1 MKKEI
6 WKRMLCVAT
15 ATVVCLTSIPGTV
28 FADETGCKEAKDG
41 KHVPNEDKKE
51 LVKMATCTEDGEWLI
66 YCLYCNTQYTTEI
79 IPATGHEWGDKKQ
92 IREAGCV
99 TTGEVQYTCQNC
111 NEVKTETTP
120 AKGHTIV
127 TDKGVTPTCTQSG
140 LTEGKHCSVC
150 NEVIQ
155 KQKKLAPKKHHAVTD
170 KAVEATCSKEGLTEG
185 KHCSVCNQVLVEQKK
200 VRKKRHVLQKKKGTP
215 ATCTEYGW
223 TDRIFCTVC
232 NTVTQRRVRIAPL
245 GHTIVTDP
253 AVEATCT
260 ESGLTEGKHCSVCK
274 KVITR
279 QKEIPA
285 KGHKIVTDPAVEA
298 TCTQSGLTEGK
309 HCSVCKEV
317 ITEQKVIPAKGHT
330 IVTDKAVKATCEQ
343 SGLTEG
349 THCSDCN
356 EVIQKQ
362 ETIAALGHEYIA
374 GAIYDKKTAQVVDI
388 CKRCAKQ
395 TKRLANLVSLI
406 GDEQNTKF
414 EDMDGKE
421 ISSIP
426 DNLKIFS
433 GESEDGKRNLLY
445 VNEKDEKQLREFSML
460 SEHKELNN
468 LTLQFGKDE
477 NAGTIQMDAA
487 DGINQLGIRMK
498 PYENGEV
505 LIYVSED
512 IVNASI
518 KNIKKNGNSIICE
531 TDNGSKLAISSDHMN
546 YEVGK
551 TDVPKKKDDSVLN
564 QLVAKRVEGSEDTVE
579 FSLQQVEEEQKDSKT
594 EDESKAEKD
603 SKTEDKSKAENE
615 SKAEDKSK
623 TEDTAKTEDK
633 SASEDPMEPIQ
644 IIFATKEMAKDEEE
658 DEKKSQDDSTQIK
671 MIEEDEPTQKIEK
684 IKDEEPSIII
694 VRFVDPPVEE
704 KKEEKEEEKQEEVK
718 TVNFEFETL
727 HTSCTISGYKYCS
740 FKEVNDK
747 YHKCKN
753 KKNIFKKCK
762 NTDTHKWSKGKCGEC
777 GAWHYNHTPVYYDK
791 IKDGIQGW
799 CTTCGMKWTGR
810 GWVIYGS

>member
-1 MKKEI
+1 MKKGI
-6 WKRMLCVAT
+6 WKRILCVAT

-41 KHVPNEDKKE
+41 KHVPNEAKKE

-245 GHTIVTDP
+245 GHKIVTDK

-260 ESGLTEGKHCSVCK
+260 E
-274 KVITR
+274 
-279 QKEIPA
+279 
-285 KGHKIVTDPAVEA
+285 
-298 TCTQSGLTEGK
+298 SGLTEGK

-362 ETIAALGHEYIA
+362 ETIAALGHEYLS

-594 EDESKAEKD
+594 ED
-603 SKTEDKSKAENE
+603 
-615 SKAEDKSK
+615 
-623 TEDTAKTEDK
+623 TAKTEDK
-633 SASEDPMEPIQ
+633 SASEEPMEPIQ
-644 IIFATKEMAKDEEE
+644 IIFATKEMAKDDDE

-671 MIEEDEPTQKIEK
+671 MIKEDEPTQKIEK

-694 VRFVDPPVEE
+694 IRFVDPPVEE

-762 NTDTHKWSKGKCGEC
+762 NTDTHKWSKGKCVEC

-791 IKDGIQGW
+791 IKDGIHGW

>member
-1 MKKEI
+1 MKKGI
-6 WKRMLCVAT
+6 WKRILCVAT

-66 YCLYCNTQYTTEI
+66 YCLYCNTQYTTEV

-150 NEVIQ
+150 
-155 KQKKLAPKKHHAVTD
+155 
-170 KAVEATCSKEGLTEG
+170 
-185 KHCSVCNQVLVEQKK
+185 
-200 VRKKRHVLQKKKGTP
+200 
-215 ATCTEYGW
+215 
-223 TDRIFCTVC
+223 
-232 NTVTQRRVRIAPL
+232 
-245 GHTIVTDP
+245 
-253 AVEATCT
+253 
-260 ESGLTEGKHCSVCK
+260 K

-279 QKEIPA
+279 QQEIPA

-362 ETIAALGHEYIA
+362 ETIAALGHEYLS

-546 YEVGK
+546 YKVGK

-594 EDESKAEKD
+594 ED
-603 SKTEDKSKAENE
+603 
-615 SKAEDKSK
+615 
-623 TEDTAKTEDK
+623 TAKTEDK
-633 SASEDPMEPIQ
+633 SASEEPMEPIR
-644 IIFATKEMAKDEEE
+644 IIFETKEMAKDEEE

-694 VRFVDPPVEE
+694 IRFVDPPVEE

>member
-1 MKKEI
+1 
-6 WKRMLCVAT
+6 
-15 ATVVCLTSIPGTV
+15 
-28 FADETGCKEAKDG
+28 
-41 KHVPNEDKKE
+41 
-51 LVKMATCTEDGEWLI
+51 
-66 YCLYCNTQYTTEI
+66 
-79 IPATGHEWGDKKQ
+79 
-92 IREAGCV
+92 V

-111 NEVKTETTP
+111 NEVKTETIP

-150 NEVIQ
+150 NEVLR

-245 GHTIVTDP
+245 GH
-253 AVEATCT
+253 
-260 ESGLTEGKHCSVCK
+260 
-274 KVITR
+274 
-279 QKEIPA
+279 
-285 KGHKIVTDPAVEA
+285 KIVTDPAVEA

-343 SGLTEG
+343 NGLTEG

-362 ETIAALGHEYIA
+362 ETIAALGHEYIV

-512 IVNASI
+512 IVNAPI

-546 YEVGK
+546 YKVGK

-579 FSLQQVEEEQKDSKT
+579 FSLQQIEEEQKD
-594 EDESKAEKD
+594 
-603 SKTEDKSKAENE
+603 
-615 SKAEDKSK
+615 SK

-644 IIFATKEMAKDEEE
+644 IIFETKEMAKDEEE

-694 VRFVDPPVEE
+694 IRFVDPPVEE

-753 KKNIFKKCK
+753 KKNVFKKCK
-762 NTDTHKWSKGKCGEC
+762 NTDTHKWSKGKCVEC

-791 IKDGIQGW
+791 IKDGIHGW

>member
-66 YCLYCNTQYTTEI
+66 YCLYCNIQYTTEI

-155 KQKKLAPKKHHAVTD
+155 KQKKLAPKKHYAVTD

-245 GHTIVTDP
+245 GHKIVTDKE
-253 AVEATCT
+253 VEATCT

-298 TCTQSGLTEGK
+298 TCTQSGLTEG
-309 HCSVCKEV
+309 
-317 ITEQKVIPAKGHT
+317 
-330 IVTDKAVKATCEQ
+330 
-343 SGLTEG
+343 

-362 ETIAALGHEYIA
+362 ETIAALGHEYLS

-395 TKRLANLVSLI
+395 TKRLANLVSLM

-531 TDNGSKLAISSDHMN
+531 TDNGSKLVISSDHMN
-546 YEVGK
+546 YKVGK

-579 FSLQQVEEEQKDSKT
+579 FSLQQIEEEQKDSKT
-594 EDESKAEKD
+594 K
-603 SKTEDKSKAENE
+603 
-615 SKAEDKSK
+615 
-623 TEDTAKTEDK
+623 DTAKTEDK
-633 SASEDPMEPIQ
+633 SASEEPMEPIR
-644 IIFATKEMAKDEEE
+644 IIFETKEMAKDEEE

-694 VRFVDPPVEE
+694 IRFVDPPVEE

-762 NTDTHKWSKGKCGEC
+762 NTDTHKWSKGKCVEC
-777 GAWHYNHTPVYYDK
+777 GAWHYNHTPVYYDRVVK
-791 IKDGIQGW
+791 KGEHGW
-799 CTTCGMKWTGR
+799 CTTCGMKWSGR
-810 GWVIYGS
+810 NWTL

>member
-200 VRKKRHVLQKKKGTP
+200 VRKKCHVLQKKKGTP

-232 NTVTQRRVRIAPL
+232 NTITQRRVRIAPL
-245 GHTIVTDP
+245 GHTIVTDQ

-260 ESGLTEGKHCSVCK
+260 QNGLTEGKHCSVCN
-274 KVITR
+274 
-279 QKEIPA
+279 
-285 KGHKIVTDPAVEA
+285 
-298 TCTQSGLTEGK
+298 
-309 HCSVCKEV
+309 EV
-317 ITEQKVIPAKGHT
+317 ITKQKEIPAKGHT

-362 ETIAALGHEYIA
+362 ETIAALGHEYLS

-395 TKRLANLVSLI
+395 TKRLANLVSLT
-406 GDEQNTKF
+406 GNEQNTKF

-531 TDNGSKLAISSDHMN
+531 TDNGSKLVISSDHMN
-546 YEVGK
+546 YKVGK

-579 FSLQQVEEEQKDSKT
+579 FSLQQIEEEQKDSKT
-594 EDESKAEKD
+594 K
-603 SKTEDKSKAENE
+603 
-615 SKAEDKSK
+615 
-623 TEDTAKTEDK
+623 DTAKTEDK
-633 SASEDPMEPIQ
+633 SASEEPMEPIR
-644 IIFATKEMAKDEEE
+644 IIFETKEMAKDDDE

-694 VRFVDPPVEE
+694 IRFVDPPVEE

-718 TVNFEFETL
+718 TVNFKFETL

-753 KKNIFKKCK
+753 
-762 NTDTHKWSKGKCGEC
+762 TDTHKWSKGKCVEC
-777 GAWHYNHTPVYYDK
+777 GAWHYNHTPVYYDRVVK
-791 IKDGIQGW
+791 KGEHGW
-799 CTTCGMKWTGR
+799 CTTCGMKWSGR
-810 GWVIYGS
+810 NWTL

>member
-232 NTVTQRRVRIAPL
+232 NTITQSRVRIAPL
-245 GHTIVTDP
+245 GHTIVTDQ

-260 ESGLTEGKHCSVCK
+260 QNGLTEGKHCSVCN
-274 KVITR
+274 
-279 QKEIPA
+279 
-285 KGHKIVTDPAVEA
+285 
-298 TCTQSGLTEGK
+298 
-309 HCSVCKEV
+309 EV
-317 ITEQKVIPAKGHT
+317 ITKQKEIPAKGHT

-362 ETIAALGHEYIA
+362 ETIAALGHEYLS

-395 TKRLANLVSLI
+395 TKRLANLVSLT
-406 GDEQNTKF
+406 GNEQNTKF

-531 TDNGSKLAISSDHMN
+531 TDNGSKLVISSDHMN
-546 YEVGK
+546 YKVGK

-579 FSLQQVEEEQKDSKT
+579 FSLQQIEEEQKDSKT
-594 EDESKAEKD
+594 K
-603 SKTEDKSKAENE
+603 
-615 SKAEDKSK
+615 
-623 TEDTAKTEDK
+623 DTAKTEDK
-633 SASEDPMEPIQ
+633 SASEEPMEPIR
-644 IIFATKEMAKDEEE
+644 IIFETKEMAKDDDE

-694 VRFVDPPVEE
+694 IRFVDPPVEE

-718 TVNFEFETL
+718 TVNFKFETL

-762 NTDTHKWSKGKCGEC
+762 NTDTHKWSKGKCVEC
-777 GAWHYNHTPVYYDK
+777 GAWHYNHTPVYYDRVVK
-791 IKDGIQGW
+791 KGEHGW
-799 CTTCGMKWTGR
+799 CTTCGMKWSGR
-810 GWVIYGS
+810 NWTL

>member
-1 MKKEI
+1 M
-6 WKRMLCVAT
+6 
-15 ATVVCLTSIPGTV
+15 
-28 FADETGCKEAKDG
+28 
-41 KHVPNEDKKE
+41 
-51 LVKMATCTEDGEWLI
+51 
-66 YCLYCNTQYTTEI
+66 
-79 IPATGHEWGDKKQ
+79 
-92 IREAGCV
+92 
-99 TTGEVQYTCQNC
+99 
-111 NEVKTETTP
+111 
-120 AKGHTIV
+120 
-127 TDKGVTPTCTQSG
+127 
-140 LTEGKHCSVC
+140 
-150 NEVIQ
+150 
-155 KQKKLAPKKHHAVTD
+155 
-170 KAVEATCSKEGLTEG
+170 
-185 KHCSVCNQVLVEQKK
+185 EQKK

-232 NTVTQRRVRIAPL
+232 NTITQRRVRIAPL
-245 GHTIVTDP
+245 GHTIVTDQ

-260 ESGLTEGKHCSVCK
+260 QNGLTEGKHCSVCN
-274 KVITR
+274 
-279 QKEIPA
+279 
-285 KGHKIVTDPAVEA
+285 
-298 TCTQSGLTEGK
+298 
-309 HCSVCKEV
+309 EV
-317 ITEQKVIPAKGHT
+317 ITKQKEIPAKGHT

-362 ETIAALGHEYIA
+362 ETIAALGHEYLS

-395 TKRLANLVSLI
+395 TKRLANLVSLT
-406 GDEQNTKF
+406 GNEQNTKF

-531 TDNGSKLAISSDHMN
+531 TDNGSKLVISSDHMN
-546 YEVGK
+546 YKVGK

-579 FSLQQVEEEQKDSKT
+579 FSLQQIEEEQKDSKT
-594 EDESKAEKD
+594 K
-603 SKTEDKSKAENE
+603 
-615 SKAEDKSK
+615 
-623 TEDTAKTEDK
+623 DTAKTEDK
-633 SASEDPMEPIQ
+633 SASEEPMEPIR
-644 IIFATKEMAKDEEE
+644 IIFETKEMAKDDDE

-694 VRFVDPPVEE
+694 IRFVDPPVEE

-718 TVNFEFETL
+718 TVNFKFETL

-762 NTDTHKWSKGKCGEC
+762 NTDTHKWSKGKCVEC
-777 GAWHYNHTPVYYDK
+777 GAWHYNHTPVYYDRVVK
-791 IKDGIQGW
+791 KGEHGW
-799 CTTCGMKWTGR
+799 CTTCGMKWSGR
-810 GWVIYGS
+810 NWTL

>member
-15 ATVVCLTSIPGTV
+15 ATIVCLTSIPGTV

-155 KQKKLAPKKHHAVTD
+155 KQKKLAPKKHHVVTD

-245 GHTIVTDP
+245 GH
-253 AVEATCT
+253 
-260 ESGLTEGKHCSVCK
+260 
-274 KVITR
+274 
-279 QKEIPA
+279 
-285 KGHKIVTDPAVEA
+285 KIVTDPAVEA

-343 SGLTEG
+343 NGLTEG

-362 ETIAALGHEYIA
+362 ETIAALGHEYLS

-433 GESEDGKRNLLY
+433 GESDDGKRNLLY

-546 YEVGK
+546 YKVGK

-579 FSLQQVEEEQKDSKT
+579 FSLQQIEEEQKD
-594 EDESKAEKD
+594 
-603 SKTEDKSKAENE
+603 
-615 SKAEDKSK
+615 SK

-633 SASEDPMEPIQ
+633 SASEEPMEPIR
-644 IIFATKEMAKDEEE
+644 IIFETKEMAKDEDE

-671 MIEEDEPTQKIEK
+671 MIKEDEPTQKIEK

-694 VRFVDPPVEE
+694 IRFVDPPVEE

-762 NTDTHKWSKGKCGEC
+762 NTDTHKWSKGKCVEC

-791 IKDGIQGW
+791 IKDGIHGW

>member
-1 MKKEI
+1 MKKGI
-6 WKRMLCVAT
+6 WKRILCVAT

-66 YCLYCNTQYTTEI
+66 YCLYCNTQYTTEV

-150 NEVIQ
+150 N
-155 KQKKLAPKKHHAVTD
+155 
-170 KAVEATCSKEGLTEG
+170 
-185 KHCSVCNQVLVEQKK
+185 QVLVEQKK

-245 GHTIVTDP
+245 GHKIVTDK

-279 QKEIPA
+279 QQEIPA

-362 ETIAALGHEYIA
+362 ETIAALGHEYLS

-546 YEVGK
+546 YKVGK

-594 EDESKAEKD
+594 ED
-603 SKTEDKSKAENE
+603 
-615 SKAEDKSK
+615 
-623 TEDTAKTEDK
+623 TAKTEDK
-633 SASEDPMEPIQ
+633 SASEEPMEPIR
-644 IIFATKEMAKDEEE
+644 IIFETKEMAKDEEE

-694 VRFVDPPVEE
+694 IRFVDPPVEE

>member
-6 WKRMLCVAT
+6 WKRILCVAT

-66 YCLYCNTQYTTEI
+66 YCLYCNTQYTTEV

-150 NEVIQ
+150 NEVLR

-245 GHTIVTDP
+245 GHKIVTDK

-260 ESGLTEGKHCSVCK
+260 ESGLTEGKYCSVCK

-279 QKEIPA
+279 QQE
-285 KGHKIVTDPAVEA
+285 
-298 TCTQSGLTEGK
+298 
-309 HCSVCKEV
+309 
-317 ITEQKVIPAKGHT
+317 IPAKGHT

-362 ETIAALGHEYIA
+362 ETIAALGHEYLS

-546 YEVGK
+546 YKVGK

-579 FSLQQVEEEQKDSKT
+579 FSLQQIEEEQKDSKT
-594 EDESKAEKD
+594 K
-603 SKTEDKSKAENE
+603 
-615 SKAEDKSK
+615 
-623 TEDTAKTEDK
+623 DTAKTEDK
-633 SASEDPMEPIQ
+633 SASEEPMEPIR
-644 IIFATKEMAKDEEE
+644 IIFETKEMAKDDDE

-694 VRFVDPPVEE
+694 IRFVDPPVEE

-753 KKNIFKKCK
+753 KKNVFKKCK
-762 NTDTHKWSKGKCGEC
+762 NTDTHKWSKGKCVEC
-777 GAWHYNHTPVYYDK
+777 GAWHYNHTPVYYDRVVK
-791 IKDGIQGW
+791 KGEHGW
-799 CTTCGMKWTGR
+799 CTTCGMKWSGR
-810 GWVIYGS
+810 NWTL

>member
-1 MKKEI
+1 MKKGI
-6 WKRMLCVAT
+6 WKRILCVAT

-66 YCLYCNTQYTTEI
+66 YCLYCNTQYTTEV

-111 NEVKTETTP
+111 NEVKTETIP

-150 NEVIQ
+150 NEVIR

-245 GHTIVTDP
+245 GHKIVTDK

-298 TCTQSGLTEGK
+298 TCTQSGLTEG
-309 HCSVCKEV
+309 
-317 ITEQKVIPAKGHT
+317 
-330 IVTDKAVKATCEQ
+330 
-343 SGLTEG
+343 

-362 ETIAALGHEYIA
+362 ETIAALGHEYLS

-433 GESEDGKRNLLY
+433 GESDDGKRNLLY

-546 YEVGK
+546 YKVGK

-579 FSLQQVEEEQKDSKT
+579 FSLQQIEEEQKD
-594 EDESKAEKD
+594 
-603 SKTEDKSKAENE
+603 
-615 SKAEDKSK
+615 SK

-633 SASEDPMEPIQ
+633 SASEEPMEPIR
-644 IIFATKEMAKDEEE
+644 IIFETKEMAKDE

-671 MIEEDEPTQKIEK
+671 MIKEDEPTQKIEK

-694 VRFVDPPVEE
+694 IRFVDPPVEE

-762 NTDTHKWSKGKCGEC
+762 NTDTHKWSKGKCVEC

-791 IKDGIQGW
+791 IKDGIHGW

>member
-15 ATVVCLTSIPGTV
+15 ATVVCLTFIPGTV

-66 YCLYCNTQYTTEI
+66 YCLYCNTQYTTEV
-79 IPATGHEWGDKKQ
+79 IPATGHEWGNKKQ

-111 NEVKTETTP
+111 NEVKTETIP

-150 NEVIQ
+150 NEVLR

-245 GHTIVTDP
+245 GH
-253 AVEATCT
+253 
-260 ESGLTEGKHCSVCK
+260 
-274 KVITR
+274 
-279 QKEIPA
+279 
-285 KGHKIVTDPAVEA
+285 KIVTDPAVEA

-343 SGLTEG
+343 NGLTEG

-362 ETIAALGHEYIA
+362 ETIAALGHEYIV

-512 IVNASI
+512 IVNAPI

-546 YEVGK
+546 YKVGK

-579 FSLQQVEEEQKDSKT
+579 FSLQQIEEEQKD
-594 EDESKAEKD
+594 
-603 SKTEDKSKAENE
+603 
-615 SKAEDKSK
+615 SK

-644 IIFATKEMAKDEEE
+644 IIFETKEMAKDEEE

-694 VRFVDPPVEE
+694 IRFVDPPVEE

-753 KKNIFKKCK
+753 KKNVFKKCK
-762 NTDTHKWSKGKCGEC
+762 NTDTHKWSKGKCVEC

-791 IKDGIQGW
+791 IKDGIHGW

>member
-15 ATVVCLTSIPGTV
+15 ATVVCLTFIPGTV

-66 YCLYCNTQYTTEI
+66 YCLYCNTQYTTEV
-79 IPATGHEWGDKKQ
+79 IPATGHEWGNKKQ

-111 NEVKTETTP
+111 NEVKTETIP

-150 NEVIQ
+150 NEVLR

-185 KHCSVCNQVLVEQKK
+185 
-200 VRKKRHVLQKKKGTP
+200 
-215 ATCTEYGW
+215 
-223 TDRIFCTVC
+223 
-232 NTVTQRRVRIAPL
+232 
-245 GHTIVTDP
+245 
-253 AVEATCT
+253 
-260 ESGLTEGKHCSVCK
+260 
-274 KVITR
+274 
-279 QKEIPA
+279 
-285 KGHKIVTDPAVEA
+285 
-298 TCTQSGLTEGK
+298 
-309 HCSVCKEV
+309 
-317 ITEQKVIPAKGHT
+317 
-330 IVTDKAVKATCEQ
+330 
-343 SGLTEG
+343 

-362 ETIAALGHEYIA
+362 ETIAALGHEYLS

-546 YEVGK
+546 YKVGK

-564 QLVAKRVEGSEDTVE
+564 QLVAKRVERSEDTVE
-579 FSLQQVEEEQKDSKT
+579 FSLQQIEEEQKD
-594 EDESKAEKD
+594 
-603 SKTEDKSKAENE
+603 
-615 SKAEDKSK
+615 SK

-633 SASEDPMEPIQ
+633 SASEEPMEPIR
-644 IIFATKEMAKDEEE
+644 IIFETKEMAKDEDE

-671 MIEEDEPTQKIEK
+671 MIKEDEPTQKIEK

-694 VRFVDPPVEE
+694 IRFVDPPVEE

-740 FKEVNDK
+740 FKKVNDK

-762 NTDTHKWSKGKCGEC
+762 NTDTHKWSKGKCVEC

-791 IKDGIQGW
+791 IKDGIHGW

>member
-66 YCLYCNTQYTTEI
+66 YCLYCNTQYTTEV

-111 NEVKTETTP
+111 NEVKTETIP

-150 NEVIQ
+150 NEVIR

-245 GHTIVTDP
+245 GHTIVTDQ

-260 ESGLTEGKHCSVCK
+260 QNGLTEGKHCSVCN
-274 KVITR
+274 
-279 QKEIPA
+279 
-285 KGHKIVTDPAVEA
+285 
-298 TCTQSGLTEGK
+298 
-309 HCSVCKEV
+309 EV
-317 ITEQKVIPAKGHT
+317 ITKQKEIPAKGHT

-362 ETIAALGHEYIA
+362 ETIAALGHEYLS

-395 TKRLANLVSLI
+395 TKRLANLVSLT
-406 GDEQNTKF
+406 GNEQNTKF

-531 TDNGSKLAISSDHMN
+531 TDNGSKLVISSDHMN
-546 YEVGK
+546 YKVGK

-579 FSLQQVEEEQKDSKT
+579 FSLQQIEEEQKDSKT
-594 EDESKAEKD
+594 K
-603 SKTEDKSKAENE
+603 
-615 SKAEDKSK
+615 
-623 TEDTAKTEDK
+623 DTAKTEDK
-633 SASEDPMEPIQ
+633 SASEEPMEPIR
-644 IIFATKEMAKDEEE
+644 IIFETKEMAKDDDE

-694 VRFVDPPVEE
+694 IRFVDPPVEE

-718 TVNFEFETL
+718 TVNFKFETL

-762 NTDTHKWSKGKCGEC
+762 NTDTHKWSKGKCVEC
-777 GAWHYNHTPVYYDK
+777 GAWHYNHTPVYYDRVVK
-791 IKDGIQGW
+791 KGEHGW
-799 CTTCGMKWTGR
+799 CTTCGMKWSGR
-810 GWVIYGS
+810 NWTL

>member
-1 MKKEI
+1 MKKGI
-6 WKRMLCVAT
+6 WKRILCVAT

-51 LVKMATCTEDGEWLI
+51 LVKMATCTEDGECLI
-66 YCLYCNTQYTTEI
+66 YCLYCNTQYTTEV

-111 NEVKTETTP
+111 NEVKTETIP

-127 TDKGVTPTCTQSG
+127 TDKGVTPTCTQTG

-150 NEVIQ
+150 NEVIR

-245 GHTIVTDP
+245 GHKIVTDK

-298 TCTQSGLTEGK
+298 TCTQSGLTEG
-309 HCSVCKEV
+309 
-317 ITEQKVIPAKGHT
+317 
-330 IVTDKAVKATCEQ
+330 
-343 SGLTEG
+343 

-362 ETIAALGHEYIA
+362 ETIAALGHEYLS
-374 GAIYDKKTAQVVDI
+374 GAIHDKKTAQVVDI

-551 TDVPKKKDDSVLN
+551 KDVPKKKDDSVLN

-579 FSLQQVEEEQKDSKT
+579 FSLQQVEEEQKD
-594 EDESKAEKD
+594 
-603 SKTEDKSKAENE
+603 
-615 SKAEDKSK
+615 SK

-694 VRFVDPPVEE
+694 IRFVDPPVEE

-753 KKNIFKKCK
+753 KKNVFKKCK
-762 NTDTHKWSKGKCGEC
+762 NTDTHKWSKGKCVEC
-777 GAWHYNHTPVYYDK
+777 GAWHYNHTPVYYDRVVK
-791 IKDGIQGW
+791 KGEHGW
-799 CTTCGMKWTGR
+799 CTTCGMKWSGR
-810 GWVIYGS
+810 NWTL

>member
-6 WKRMLCVAT
+6 WKRILCVAT

-66 YCLYCNTQYTTEI
+66 YCLYCNTQYTTEV

-150 NEVIQ
+150 NEVLR

-245 GHTIVTDP
+245 GHKIVTDK

-279 QKEIPA
+279 QQEIPA

-298 TCTQSGLTEGK
+298 TCT
-309 HCSVCKEV
+309 
-317 ITEQKVIPAKGHT
+317 
-330 IVTDKAVKATCEQ
+330 Q

-362 ETIAALGHEYIA
+362 ETIAALGHEYLS

-546 YEVGK
+546 YKVGK

-579 FSLQQVEEEQKDSKT
+579 FSLQQIEEEQKD
-594 EDESKAEKD
+594 
-603 SKTEDKSKAENE
+603 
-615 SKAEDKSK
+615 SK

-633 SASEDPMEPIQ
+633 SASEEPMEPIR
-644 IIFATKEMAKDEEE
+644 IIFETKEMAKDEEE

-671 MIEEDEPTQKIEK
+671 MIKEDEPTQKIEK

-694 VRFVDPPVEE
+694 IRFVDPPVEE

-727 HTSCTISGYKYCS
+727 HTSCTISGYEYCS

-791 IKDGIQGW
+791 IKDGIHGW

>member
-1 MKKEI
+1 MKKGI
-6 WKRMLCVAT
+6 WKRILCVAT

-66 YCLYCNTQYTTEI
+66 YCLYCNTQYTTEV

-127 TDKGVTPTCTQSG
+127 TDKGVTP
-140 LTEGKHCSVC
+140 
-150 NEVIQ
+150 
-155 KQKKLAPKKHHAVTD
+155 
-170 KAVEATCSKEGLTEG
+170 
-185 KHCSVCNQVLVEQKK
+185 
-200 VRKKRHVLQKKKGTP
+200 
-215 ATCTEYGW
+215 
-223 TDRIFCTVC
+223 
-232 NTVTQRRVRIAPL
+232 
-245 GHTIVTDP
+245 
-253 AVEATCT
+253 
-260 ESGLTEGKHCSVCK
+260 
-274 KVITR
+274 
-279 QKEIPA
+279 
-285 KGHKIVTDPAVEA
+285 

-362 ETIAALGHEYIA
+362 ETIAALGHEYLS
-374 GAIYDKKTAQVVDI
+374 GAIYDKKTAQVIDI

-395 TKRLANLVSLI
+395 TKRLANLVSLM

-694 VRFVDPPVEE
+694 IRFVDPPVEE

>member
-66 YCLYCNTQYTTEI
+66 YCLYCNTQYTTEV
-79 IPATGHEWGDKKQ
+79 IPATGHEWGNKKQ

-111 NEVKTETTP
+111 NEVKTETIP

-150 NEVIQ
+150 NEVLR

-245 GHTIVTDP
+245 GH
-253 AVEATCT
+253 
-260 ESGLTEGKHCSVCK
+260 
-274 KVITR
+274 
-279 QKEIPA
+279 
-285 KGHKIVTDPAVEA
+285 KIVTDPAVEA

-343 SGLTEG
+343 NGLTEG

-362 ETIAALGHEYIA
+362 ETIAALGHEYLS

-395 TKRLANLVSLI
+395 TKRLANLVSLT
-406 GDEQNTKF
+406 GNEQNTKF

-445 VNEKDEKQLREFSML
+445 VNEKDKKQLREFSML

-531 TDNGSKLAISSDHMN
+531 TDNGSKLVISSDHMN
-546 YEVGK
+546 YKVGK

-579 FSLQQVEEEQKDSKT
+579 FSLQQIEEEQKDSKT
-594 EDESKAEKD
+594 K
-603 SKTEDKSKAENE
+603 
-615 SKAEDKSK
+615 
-623 TEDTAKTEDK
+623 DTAKTEDK
-633 SASEDPMEPIQ
+633 SASEEPMEPIR
-644 IIFATKEMAKDEEE
+644 IIFETKEMAKDDDE

-694 VRFVDPPVEE
+694 IRFVDPPVEE

-718 TVNFEFETL
+718 TVNFKFETL

-762 NTDTHKWSKGKCGEC
+762 NTDTHKWSKGKCVEC
-777 GAWHYNHTPVYYDK
+777 GAWHYNHTPVYYDRVVK
-791 IKDGIQGW
+791 KGEHGW
-799 CTTCGMKWTGR
+799 CTTCGMKWSGR
-810 GWVIYGS
+810 NWTL

>member
-1 MKKEI
+1 MKKGI
-6 WKRMLCVAT
+6 WKRILCVAT

-66 YCLYCNTQYTTEI
+66 YCLYCNTQYTTEV

-111 NEVKTETTP
+111 NEVKIETTP

-150 NEVIQ
+150 NEVIR

-245 GHTIVTDP
+245 GHKIVTDK

-279 QKEIPA
+279 QQEIPA
-285 KGHKIVTDPAVEA
+285 KGHKIVTNPAVEA
-298 TCTQSGLTEGK
+298 TCT
-309 HCSVCKEV
+309 
-317 ITEQKVIPAKGHT
+317 
-330 IVTDKAVKATCEQ
+330 Q

-362 ETIAALGHEYIA
+362 ETIAALGHEYIV

-579 FSLQQVEEEQKDSKT
+579 FSLQQIEEEQKD
-594 EDESKAEKD
+594 
-603 SKTEDKSKAENE
+603 
-615 SKAEDKSK
+615 SK

-644 IIFATKEMAKDEEE
+644 IIFETKEMAKDEEE

-671 MIEEDEPTQKIEK
+671 MIKEDEPTQKIEK

-694 VRFVDPPVEE
+694 IRFVDPPVEE

-727 HTSCTISGYKYCS
+727 HTSCTISGYEYCS

>member
-66 YCLYCNTQYTTEI
+66 YCLYCNTQYTTEV

-111 NEVKTETTP
+111 NEVKTETIP

-150 NEVIQ
+150 NEVIR

-245 GHTIVTDP
+245 GHKIVTDK

-279 QKEIPA
+279 QQEIPA

-298 TCTQSGLTEGK
+298 TCT
-309 HCSVCKEV
+309 
-317 ITEQKVIPAKGHT
+317 
-330 IVTDKAVKATCEQ
+330 Q

-362 ETIAALGHEYIA
+362 ETIAALGHEYLS

-426 DNLKIFS
+426 ENLKIFS

-551 TDVPKKKDDSVLN
+551 TDVPKRKDDSVLN

-579 FSLQQVEEEQKDSKT
+579 FSLQQIEEEQKD
-594 EDESKAEKD
+594 
-603 SKTEDKSKAENE
+603 
-615 SKAEDKSK
+615 SK

-633 SASEDPMEPIQ
+633 SASEEPMEPIR
-644 IIFATKEMAKDEEE
+644 IIFETKEMAKDEEE

-694 VRFVDPPVEE
+694 IRFVDPPVEE

-762 NTDTHKWSKGKCGEC
+762 NKDTHKWSKGKCVEC

-791 IKDGIQGW
+791 IKDGIHGW

>member
-15 ATVVCLTSIPGTV
+15 ATVVCLTFIPGTV

-66 YCLYCNTQYTTEI
+66 YCLYCNTQYTTEV
-79 IPATGHEWGDKKQ
+79 IPATGHEWGNKKQ

-111 NEVKTETTP
+111 NEVKTETIP

-150 NEVIQ
+150 NEVLR

-245 GHTIVTDP
+245 GHKIVTDK

-279 QKEIPA
+279 QQEIPA

-298 TCTQSGLTEGK
+298 TCT
-309 HCSVCKEV
+309 
-317 ITEQKVIPAKGHT
+317 
-330 IVTDKAVKATCEQ
+330 Q

-362 ETIAALGHEYIA
+362 ETIAALGHEYLS

-546 YEVGK
+546 YKVGK

-564 QLVAKRVEGSEDTVE
+564 QLVAKRVERSEDTVE
-579 FSLQQVEEEQKDSKT
+579 FSLQQIEEEQKD
-594 EDESKAEKD
+594 
-603 SKTEDKSKAENE
+603 
-615 SKAEDKSK
+615 SK

-633 SASEDPMEPIQ
+633 SASEEPMEPIR
-644 IIFATKEMAKDEEE
+644 IIFETKEMAKDEDE

-671 MIEEDEPTQKIEK
+671 MIKEDEPTQKIEK

-694 VRFVDPPVEE
+694 IRFVDPPVEE

-740 FKEVNDK
+740 FKKVNDK

-762 NTDTHKWSKGKCGEC
+762 NTDTHKWSKGKCVEC

-791 IKDGIQGW
+791 IKDGIHGW
-799 CTTCGMKWTGR
+799 CITCGMKWTGR

>member
-1 MKKEI
+1 M
-6 WKRMLCVAT
+6 
-15 ATVVCLTSIPGTV
+15 
-28 FADETGCKEAKDG
+28 
-41 KHVPNEDKKE
+41 
-51 LVKMATCTEDGEWLI
+51 
-66 YCLYCNTQYTTEI
+66 
-79 IPATGHEWGDKKQ
+79 
-92 IREAGCV
+92 
-99 TTGEVQYTCQNC
+99 
-111 NEVKTETTP
+111 
-120 AKGHTIV
+120 
-127 TDKGVTPTCTQSG
+127 
-140 LTEGKHCSVC
+140 
-150 NEVIQ
+150 IQ

-232 NTVTQRRVRIAPL
+232 NTITQRRVRIAPL
-245 GHTIVTDP
+245 GHTIVTDQ

-260 ESGLTEGKHCSVCK
+260 QNGLTEGKHCSVCN
-274 KVITR
+274 
-279 QKEIPA
+279 
-285 KGHKIVTDPAVEA
+285 
-298 TCTQSGLTEGK
+298 
-309 HCSVCKEV
+309 EV
-317 ITEQKVIPAKGHT
+317 ITKQKEIPAKGHT

-362 ETIAALGHEYIA
+362 ETIAALGHEYLS

-395 TKRLANLVSLI
+395 TKRLANLVSLT
-406 GDEQNTKF
+406 GNEQNTKF

-531 TDNGSKLAISSDHMN
+531 TDNGSKLVISSDHMN
-546 YEVGK
+546 YKVGK

-579 FSLQQVEEEQKDSKT
+579 FSLQQIEEEQKDSKT
-594 EDESKAEKD
+594 K
-603 SKTEDKSKAENE
+603 
-615 SKAEDKSK
+615 
-623 TEDTAKTEDK
+623 DTAKTEDK
-633 SASEDPMEPIQ
+633 SASEEPMEPIR
-644 IIFATKEMAKDEEE
+644 IIFETKEMAKDDDE

-694 VRFVDPPVEE
+694 IRFVDPPVEE

-718 TVNFEFETL
+718 TVNFKFETL

-762 NTDTHKWSKGKCGEC
+762 NTDTHKWSKGKCVEC
-777 GAWHYNHTPVYYDK
+777 GAWHYNHTPVYYDRVVK
-791 IKDGIQGW
+791 KGEHGW
-799 CTTCGMKWTGR
+799 CTTCGMKWSGR
-810 GWVIYGS
+810 NWTL

>member
-1 MKKEI
+1 MKKGI

-66 YCLYCNTQYTTEI
+66 YCLYCNTQYTTEV

-150 NEVIQ
+150 NEVIR

-245 GHTIVTDP
+245 GH
-253 AVEATCT
+253 
-260 ESGLTEGKHCSVCK
+260 
-274 KVITR
+274 
-279 QKEIPA
+279 
-285 KGHKIVTDPAVEA
+285 KIVTDPAVEA

-362 ETIAALGHEYIA
+362 ETIAALGHEYLS

-579 FSLQQVEEEQKDSKT
+579 FSLQQIEEEQKD
-594 EDESKAEKD
+594 
-603 SKTEDKSKAENE
+603 
-615 SKAEDKSK
+615 SK

-633 SASEDPMEPIQ
+633 SASEEPMEPIR
-644 IIFATKEMAKDEEE
+644 IIFETKEMAKDDDE

-694 VRFVDPPVEE
+694 IRFVDPPVEE

-727 HTSCTISGYKYCS
+727 HTSCTISGYEYCS

>member
-66 YCLYCNTQYTTEI
+66 YCLYCNTQYTTEV

-111 NEVKTETTP
+111 NEVKTETIP

-150 NEVIQ
+150 NEVIR

-245 GHTIVTDP
+245 GHKIVTDK

-279 QKEIPA
+279 QQEIPA

-298 TCTQSGLTEGK
+298 TCT
-309 HCSVCKEV
+309 
-317 ITEQKVIPAKGHT
+317 
-330 IVTDKAVKATCEQ
+330 Q

-362 ETIAALGHEYIA
+362 ETIAALGHEYLS

-546 YEVGK
+546 YKVGK

-579 FSLQQVEEEQKDSKT
+579 FSLQQIEEEQKD
-594 EDESKAEKD
+594 
-603 SKTEDKSKAENE
+603 
-615 SKAEDKSK
+615 SK

-644 IIFATKEMAKDEEE
+644 IIFETKEMAKDE

-671 MIEEDEPTQKIEK
+671 MIKEDEPTQKIEK

-694 VRFVDPPVEE
+694 IRFVDPPVEE

-718 TVNFEFETL
+718 TVNFDFETL
-727 HTSCTISGYKYCS
+727 HTSCTISGYEYCS

>member
-1 MKKEI
+1 MKKGI
-6 WKRMLCVAT
+6 WKRILCVAT

-51 LVKMATCTEDGEWLI
+51 LVKMATCTEDGECLI
-66 YCLYCNTQYTTEI
+66 YCLYCNTQYTTEV

-111 NEVKTETTP
+111 NEVKTETIP

-127 TDKGVTPTCTQSG
+127 TDKGVTPTCTQTG

-150 NEVIQ
+150 NEVIR

-245 GHTIVTDP
+245 GHKIVTDK

-298 TCTQSGLTEGK
+298 TCTQSGLTEG
-309 HCSVCKEV
+309 
-317 ITEQKVIPAKGHT
+317 
-330 IVTDKAVKATCEQ
+330 
-343 SGLTEG
+343 

-362 ETIAALGHEYIA
+362 ETIAALGHEYLS

-551 TDVPKKKDDSVLN
+551 KDVPKKKDDSVLN

-579 FSLQQVEEEQKDSKT
+579 FSLQQVEEEQKD
-594 EDESKAEKD
+594 
-603 SKTEDKSKAENE
+603 
-615 SKAEDKSK
+615 SK

-694 VRFVDPPVEE
+694 IRFVDPPVEE

-753 KKNIFKKCK
+753 KKNVFKKCK
-762 NTDTHKWSKGKCGEC
+762 NTDTHKWSKGKCVEC
-777 GAWHYNHTPVYYDK
+777 GAWHYNHTPVYYDRVVK
-791 IKDGIQGW
+791 KGEHGW
-799 CTTCGMKWTGR
+799 CTTCGMKWSGR
-810 GWVIYGS
+810 NWTL

>member
-1 MKKEI
+1 MKKGI
-6 WKRMLCVAT
+6 WKRILCVAT

-66 YCLYCNTQYTTEI
+66 YCLYCNTQYTTEV

-150 NEVIQ
+150 NEVIR

-245 GHTIVTDP
+245 GHKIVTDK

-274 KVITR
+274 K
-279 QKEIPA
+279 
-285 KGHKIVTDPAVEA
+285 
-298 TCTQSGLTEGK
+298 
-309 HCSVCKEV
+309 V

-362 ETIAALGHEYIA
+362 ETIAALGHEYLS

-395 TKRLANLVSLI
+395 TKRLANLVSLT
-406 GDEQNTKF
+406 GNEQNTKF

-445 VNEKDEKQLREFSML
+445 VNEKDKKQLREFSML

-531 TDNGSKLAISSDHMN
+531 TDNGSKLVISSDHMN
-546 YEVGK
+546 YKVGK

-579 FSLQQVEEEQKDSKT
+579 FSLQQIEEEQKDSKT
-594 EDESKAEKD
+594 K
-603 SKTEDKSKAENE
+603 
-615 SKAEDKSK
+615 
-623 TEDTAKTEDK
+623 DTAKTEDK
-633 SASEDPMEPIQ
+633 SASEEPMEPIR
-644 IIFATKEMAKDEEE
+644 IIFETKEMAKDDDE

-694 VRFVDPPVEE
+694 IRFVDPPVEE

-718 TVNFEFETL
+718 TVNFKFETL

-762 NTDTHKWSKGKCGEC
+762 NTDTHKWSKGKCVEC
-777 GAWHYNHTPVYYDK
+777 GAWHYNHTPVYYDRVVK
-791 IKDGIQGW
+791 KGEHGW
-799 CTTCGMKWTGR
+799 CTTCGMKWSGR
-810 GWVIYGS
+810 NWTL

>member
-15 ATVVCLTSIPGTV
+15 ATVVCLTFIPGTV

-66 YCLYCNTQYTTEI
+66 YCLYCNTQYTTEV
-79 IPATGHEWGDKKQ
+79 IPATGHEWGNKKQ

-111 NEVKTETTP
+111 NEVKTETIP

-150 NEVIQ
+150 NEVLR

-245 GHTIVTDP
+245 GH
-253 AVEATCT
+253 
-260 ESGLTEGKHCSVCK
+260 
-274 KVITR
+274 
-279 QKEIPA
+279 
-285 KGHKIVTDPAVEA
+285 KIVTDPAVEA

-343 SGLTEG
+343 NGLTEG

-362 ETIAALGHEYIA
+362 ETIAALGHEYIV

-512 IVNASI
+512 IVNAPI

-546 YEVGK
+546 YKVGK

-579 FSLQQVEEEQKDSKT
+579 FSLQQIEEEQKD
-594 EDESKAEKD
+594 
-603 SKTEDKSKAENE
+603 
-615 SKAEDKSK
+615 SK

-644 IIFATKEMAKDEEE
+644 IIFETKEMAKDEEE

-694 VRFVDPPVEE
+694 IRFVDPPVEE

>member
-232 NTVTQRRVRIAPL
+232 NTITQRRVRIAPL
-245 GHTIVTDP
+245 GHTIVTDQ

-260 ESGLTEGKHCSVCK
+260 QNGLTEGKHCSVCN
-274 KVITR
+274 
-279 QKEIPA
+279 
-285 KGHKIVTDPAVEA
+285 
-298 TCTQSGLTEGK
+298 
-309 HCSVCKEV
+309 EV
-317 ITEQKVIPAKGHT
+317 ITKQKEIPAKGHT

-362 ETIAALGHEYIA
+362 ETIAALGHEYLS

-395 TKRLANLVSLI
+395 TKRLANLVSLT
-406 GDEQNTKF
+406 GNEQNTKF
-414 EDMDGKE
+414 ADMDGKE

-531 TDNGSKLAISSDHMN
+531 TDNGSKLVISSDHMN
-546 YEVGK
+546 YKVGK

-579 FSLQQVEEEQKDSKT
+579 FSLQQIEEEQKDSKT
-594 EDESKAEKD
+594 K
-603 SKTEDKSKAENE
+603 
-615 SKAEDKSK
+615 
-623 TEDTAKTEDK
+623 DTAKTEDK
-633 SASEDPMEPIQ
+633 SASEEPMEPIR
-644 IIFATKEMAKDEEE
+644 IIFETKEMAKDDDE

-694 VRFVDPPVEE
+694 IRFVDPPVEE

-718 TVNFEFETL
+718 TVNFKFETL

-762 NTDTHKWSKGKCGEC
+762 NTDTHKWSKGKCVEC
-777 GAWHYNHTPVYYDK
+777 GAWHYNHTPVYYDRVVK
-791 IKDGIQGW
+791 KGEHGW
-799 CTTCGMKWTGR
+799 CTTCGMKWSGR
-810 GWVIYGS
+810 NWTL

>member
-1 MKKEI
+1 MKKGI
-6 WKRMLCVAT
+6 WKRILCVAT

-66 YCLYCNTQYTTEI
+66 YCLYCNTQYTTEV

-111 NEVKTETTP
+111 NEVKTETIP

-150 NEVIQ
+150 NEVIR

-245 GHTIVTDP
+245 GHTIVTDQ

-260 ESGLTEGKHCSVCK
+260 QNGLTEGKHCSVCN
-274 KVITR
+274 
-279 QKEIPA
+279 
-285 KGHKIVTDPAVEA
+285 
-298 TCTQSGLTEGK
+298 
-309 HCSVCKEV
+309 EV
-317 ITEQKVIPAKGHT
+317 ITKQKEIPAKGHT

-362 ETIAALGHEYIA
+362 ETIAALGHEYLS

-395 TKRLANLVSLI
+395 TKRLANLVSLT
-406 GDEQNTKF
+406 GNEQNTKF

-531 TDNGSKLAISSDHMN
+531 TDNGSKLVISSDHMN
-546 YEVGK
+546 YKVGK

-579 FSLQQVEEEQKDSKT
+579 FSLQQIEEEQKDSKT
-594 EDESKAEKD
+594 K
-603 SKTEDKSKAENE
+603 
-615 SKAEDKSK
+615 
-623 TEDTAKTEDK
+623 DTAKTEDK
-633 SASEDPMEPIQ
+633 SASEEPMEPIR
-644 IIFATKEMAKDEEE
+644 IIFETKEMAKDDDE

-694 VRFVDPPVEE
+694 IRFVDPPVEE

-718 TVNFEFETL
+718 TVNFKFETL

-762 NTDTHKWSKGKCGEC
+762 NTDTHKWSKGKCVEC
-777 GAWHYNHTPVYYDK
+777 GAWHYNHTPVYYDRVVK
-791 IKDGIQGW
+791 KGEHGW
-799 CTTCGMKWTGR
+799 CTTCGMKWSGR
-810 GWVIYGS
+810 NWTL

>member
-15 ATVVCLTSIPGTV
+15 AIVVCLTSIPGTV

-111 NEVKTETTP
+111 NEVKTETIP
-120 AKGHTIV
+120 AKGHTPV

-245 GHTIVTDP
+245 GH
-253 AVEATCT
+253 
-260 ESGLTEGKHCSVCK
+260 
-274 KVITR
+274 
-279 QKEIPA
+279 
-285 KGHKIVTDPAVEA
+285 KIVTDPAVEA

-362 ETIAALGHEYIA
+362 ETIAALGHEYLS

-433 GESEDGKRNLLY
+433 GESDDGKRNLLY

-546 YEVGK
+546 YKVGK

-594 EDESKAEKD
+594 ED
-603 SKTEDKSKAENE
+603 
-615 SKAEDKSK
+615 
-623 TEDTAKTEDK
+623 TAKTEDK
-633 SASEDPMEPIQ
+633 SASEEPMEPIR
-644 IIFATKEMAKDEEE
+644 IIFETKEMAKDEEE

-671 MIEEDEPTQKIEK
+671 MIKEDEPTQKIEK

-694 VRFVDPPVEE
+694 IRFVDPPVEE

-762 NTDTHKWSKGKCGEC
+762 NTDTHKWSKGKCVEC

-791 IKDGIQGW
+791 IKDGIHGW

>member
-232 NTVTQRRVRIAPL
+232 NTITQRRVRIAPL
-245 GHTIVTDP
+245 GHTIVTDQ

-260 ESGLTEGKHCSVCK
+260 QNGLTEGKHCSVCN
-274 KVITR
+274 
-279 QKEIPA
+279 
-285 KGHKIVTDPAVEA
+285 
-298 TCTQSGLTEGK
+298 
-309 HCSVCKEV
+309 EV
-317 ITEQKVIPAKGHT
+317 ITKQKEIPAKGHT

-362 ETIAALGHEYIA
+362 ETIAALGHEYLS

-395 TKRLANLVSLI
+395 TKRLANLVSLT
-406 GDEQNTKF
+406 GNEQNTKF

-551 TDVPKKKDDSVLN
+551 TDVPKRKDDSVLN

-579 FSLQQVEEEQKDSKT
+579 FSLQQIEEEQKD
-594 EDESKAEKD
+594 
-603 SKTEDKSKAENE
+603 
-615 SKAEDKSK
+615 SK

-633 SASEDPMEPIQ
+633 SASEEPMEPIR
-644 IIFATKEMAKDEEE
+644 IIFETKEMAKDEEE

-694 VRFVDPPVEE
+694 IRFVDPPVEE

-727 HTSCTISGYKYCS
+727 HTSCTISGYEYCS

-762 NTDTHKWSKGKCGEC
+762 NTDTHKWSKGKCVEC
-777 GAWHYNHTPVYYDK
+777 GAWHYNHTPVYYDRVVK
-791 IKDGIQGW
+791 KGEHGW
-799 CTTCGMKWTGR
+799 CTTCGMKWSGR
-810 GWVIYGS
+810 NWTL

>member
-150 NEVIQ
+150 N
-155 KQKKLAPKKHHAVTD
+155 
-170 KAVEATCSKEGLTEG
+170 
-185 KHCSVCNQVLVEQKK
+185 QVLVEQKK

-245 GHTIVTDP
+245 GHKIVTDK

-362 ETIAALGHEYIA
+362 ETIAALGHEYLS

-546 YEVGK
+546 YKVGK

-579 FSLQQVEEEQKDSKT
+579 FSLQQIEEEQKD
-594 EDESKAEKD
+594 
-603 SKTEDKSKAENE
+603 
-615 SKAEDKSK
+615 SK

-633 SASEDPMEPIQ
+633 SASEEPMEPIQ

-694 VRFVDPPVEE
+694 IRFVDPPVEE

-762 NTDTHKWSKGKCGEC
+762 NTDTHKWSKGKCVEC

-791 IKDGIQGW
+791 IKDGIHGW

>member
-1 MKKEI
+1 MKKGI
-6 WKRMLCVAT
+6 WKRILCVAT

-66 YCLYCNTQYTTEI
+66 YCLYCNTQYTTEV

-111 NEVKTETTP
+111 NEVKTETIP

-150 NEVIQ
+150 NEVIR

-215 ATCTEYGW
+215 ATCT
-223 TDRIFCTVC
+223 
-232 NTVTQRRVRIAPL
+232 
-245 GHTIVTDP
+245 
-253 AVEATCT
+253 
-260 ESGLTEGKHCSVCK
+260 
-274 KVITR
+274 
-279 QKEIPA
+279 
-285 KGHKIVTDPAVEA
+285 
-298 TCTQSGLTEGK
+298 QSGLTEGK

-317 ITEQKVIPAKGHT
+317 NTEQKVIPAKGHT

-349 THCSDCN
+349 THCSECN

-362 ETIAALGHEYIA
+362 ETIAALGHEYLS
-374 GAIYDKKTAQVVDI
+374 GAIYDKKTAQVIDI

-395 TKRLANLVSLI
+395 TKRLANLVSLM

-551 TDVPKKKDDSVLN
+551 KDVPKKKDDSVLN

-579 FSLQQVEEEQKDSKT
+579 FSLQQVEEEQKD
-594 EDESKAEKD
+594 
-603 SKTEDKSKAENE
+603 
-615 SKAEDKSK
+615 SK

-694 VRFVDPPVEE
+694 IRFVDPPVEE

-753 KKNIFKKCK
+753 KKNVFKKCK
-762 NTDTHKWSKGKCGEC
+762 NTDTHKWSKGKCVEC
-777 GAWHYNHTPVYYDK
+777 GAWHYNHTPVYYDRVVK
-791 IKDGIQGW
+791 KGEHGW
-799 CTTCGMKWTGR
+799 CTTCGMKWSGR
-810 GWVIYGS
+810 NWTL

>member
-66 YCLYCNTQYTTEI
+66 YCLYCNTQYTTEV

-111 NEVKTETTP
+111 NEVKTETIP

-150 NEVIQ
+150 NEVIR

-245 GHTIVTDP
+245 GHKIVTDK

-274 KVITR
+274 KVIIR
-279 QKEIPA
+279 QQEIPA

-298 TCTQSGLTEGK
+298 TCT
-309 HCSVCKEV
+309 
-317 ITEQKVIPAKGHT
+317 
-330 IVTDKAVKATCEQ
+330 Q

-362 ETIAALGHEYIA
+362 ETIAALGHEYLS
-374 GAIYDKKTAQVVDI
+374 GAIYDKKTAQVIDI

-395 TKRLANLVSLI
+395 TKRLANLVSLM

-414 EDMDGKE
+414 EDMEGKE

-531 TDNGSKLAISSDHMN
+531 TDNGSKLVISSDHMN
-546 YEVGK
+546 YKVGK

-579 FSLQQVEEEQKDSKT
+579 FSLQQIEEEQKDSKT
-594 EDESKAEKD
+594 K
-603 SKTEDKSKAENE
+603 
-615 SKAEDKSK
+615 
-623 TEDTAKTEDK
+623 DTAKTEDK
-633 SASEDPMEPIQ
+633 SASEEPMEPIR
-644 IIFATKEMAKDEEE
+644 IIFETKEMAKDDDE

-694 VRFVDPPVEE
+694 IRFVDPPVEE

>member
-6 WKRMLCVAT
+6 WKRILCVAT

-66 YCLYCNTQYTTEI
+66 YCLYCNTQYTTEV

-127 TDKGVTPTCTQSG
+127 MDKGVTPTCTQS
-140 LTEGKHCSVC
+140 
-150 NEVIQ
+150 
-155 KQKKLAPKKHHAVTD
+155 
-170 KAVEATCSKEGLTEG
+170 GLTEG

-245 GHTIVTDP
+245 GHKIVTDK

-279 QKEIPA
+279 QQEIPA

-433 GESEDGKRNLLY
+433 GESDDGKRNLLY

-546 YEVGK
+546 YKVGK

-594 EDESKAEKD
+594 ED
-603 SKTEDKSKAENE
+603 
-615 SKAEDKSK
+615 
-623 TEDTAKTEDK
+623 TAKTEDK
-633 SASEDPMEPIQ
+633 SASEEPMEPIR
-644 IIFATKEMAKDEEE
+644 IIFETKEMAKDEEE

-694 VRFVDPPVEE
+694 IRFVDPPVEE

-727 HTSCTISGYKYCS
+727 HTSCTISGYEYCS

>member
-232 NTVTQRRVRIAPL
+232 NTITQRRVRIAPL
-245 GHTIVTDP
+245 GHTIVTDQ

-260 ESGLTEGKHCSVCK
+260 QNGLTEGKHCSVCN
-274 KVITR
+274 
-279 QKEIPA
+279 
-285 KGHKIVTDPAVEA
+285 
-298 TCTQSGLTEGK
+298 
-309 HCSVCKEV
+309 EV
-317 ITEQKVIPAKGHT
+317 ITKQKEIPAKGHT

-362 ETIAALGHEYIA
+362 ETIAALGHEYLS

-395 TKRLANLVSLI
+395 TKRLANLVSLT
-406 GDEQNTKF
+406 GNEQNTKF

-531 TDNGSKLAISSDHMN
+531 TDNGSKLVISSDHMN
-546 YEVGK
+546 YKVGK

-579 FSLQQVEEEQKDSKT
+579 FSLQQIEEEQKDSKT
-594 EDESKAEKD
+594 K
-603 SKTEDKSKAENE
+603 
-615 SKAEDKSK
+615 
-623 TEDTAKTEDK
+623 DTAKTEDK
-633 SASEDPMEPIQ
+633 SASEEPMEPIR
-644 IIFATKEMAKDEEE
+644 IIFETKEMAKDDDE

-694 VRFVDPPVEE
+694 IRFVDPPVEE

-718 TVNFEFETL
+718 TVNFKFETL

-762 NTDTHKWSKGKCGEC
+762 NTDTHQWSKGKCVEC
-777 GAWHYNHTPVYYDK
+777 GAWHYNHTPVYYDRAVK
-791 IKDGIQGW
+791 KGEHGW
-799 CTTCGMKWTGR
+799 CTTCGMKWSGR
-810 GWVIYGS
+810 NWTL

>member
-1 MKKEI
+1 MKKGI
-6 WKRMLCVAT
+6 WKRILCVAT

-66 YCLYCNTQYTTEI
+66 YCLYCNTQYTTEV

-150 NEVIQ
+150 NEVIR

-245 GHTIVTDP
+245 GHKIVTDK

-279 QKEIPA
+279 QQEIPA

-298 TCTQSGLTEGK
+298 TCT
-309 HCSVCKEV
+309 
-317 ITEQKVIPAKGHT
+317 
-330 IVTDKAVKATCEQ
+330 Q

-362 ETIAALGHEYIA
+362 ETIAALGHEYIV

-512 IVNASI
+512 IVNAPI

-546 YEVGK
+546 YKVGK

-579 FSLQQVEEEQKDSKT
+579 FSLQQIEEEQKD
-594 EDESKAEKD
+594 
-603 SKTEDKSKAENE
+603 
-615 SKAEDKSK
+615 SK

-633 SASEDPMEPIQ
+633 SASEDPMEPIR

-694 VRFVDPPVEE
+694 IRFVDPPVEE

-753 KKNIFKKCK
+753 KKNVFKKCK
-762 NTDTHKWSKGKCGEC
+762 NTDTHKWSKGKCVEC

-791 IKDGIQGW
+791 IKDGIHGW

>member
-15 ATVVCLTSIPGTV
+15 ATVVCLTFIPGTV

-66 YCLYCNTQYTTEI
+66 YCLYCNTQYTTEV
-79 IPATGHEWGDKKQ
+79 IPATGHEWGNKKQ

-111 NEVKTETTP
+111 NEVKTETIP

-150 NEVIQ
+150 NEVLR

-245 GHTIVTDP
+245 GH
-253 AVEATCT
+253 
-260 ESGLTEGKHCSVCK
+260 
-274 KVITR
+274 
-279 QKEIPA
+279 
-285 KGHKIVTDPAVEA
+285 KIVTDPAVEA

-343 SGLTEG
+343 NGLTEG

-362 ETIAALGHEYIA
+362 ETIAALGHEYIV

-487 DGINQLGIRMK
+487 DGINHLGIRMK

-512 IVNASI
+512 IVNAPI

-546 YEVGK
+546 YKVGK

-579 FSLQQVEEEQKDSKT
+579 FSLQQIEEEQKD
-594 EDESKAEKD
+594 
-603 SKTEDKSKAENE
+603 
-615 SKAEDKSK
+615 SK

-644 IIFATKEMAKDEEE
+644 IIFETKEMAKDEEE

-694 VRFVDPPVEE
+694 IRFVDPPVEE

-753 KKNIFKKCK
+753 KKNVFKKCK
-762 NTDTHKWSKGKCGEC
+762 NTDTHKWSKGKCVEC

-791 IKDGIQGW
+791 IKDGIHGW

>member
-41 KHVPNEDKKE
+41 KHVPNEVKKE

-232 NTVTQRRVRIAPL
+232 NTITQRRVRIAPL
-245 GHTIVTDP
+245 GHTIVTDQ

-260 ESGLTEGKHCSVCK
+260 QNGLTEGKHCSVCN
-274 KVITR
+274 
-279 QKEIPA
+279 
-285 KGHKIVTDPAVEA
+285 
-298 TCTQSGLTEGK
+298 
-309 HCSVCKEV
+309 EV
-317 ITEQKVIPAKGHT
+317 ITKQKEIPAKGHT

-362 ETIAALGHEYIA
+362 ETIAALGHEYLS

-395 TKRLANLVSLI
+395 TKRLANLVSLT
-406 GDEQNTKF
+406 GNEQNTKF

-531 TDNGSKLAISSDHMN
+531 TDNGSKLVISSDHMN
-546 YEVGK
+546 YKVGK

-579 FSLQQVEEEQKDSKT
+579 FSLQQIEEEQKDSKT
-594 EDESKAEKD
+594 K
-603 SKTEDKSKAENE
+603 
-615 SKAEDKSK
+615 
-623 TEDTAKTEDK
+623 DTAKTEDK
-633 SASEDPMEPIQ
+633 SASEEPMEPIR
-644 IIFATKEMAKDEEE
+644 IIFETKEMAKDDDE

-694 VRFVDPPVEE
+694 IRFVDPPVEE

-718 TVNFEFETL
+718 TVNFKFETL

-762 NTDTHKWSKGKCGEC
+762 NTDTHKWSKGKCVEC
-777 GAWHYNHTPVYYDK
+777 GAWHYNHTPVYYDRVVK
-791 IKDGIQGW
+791 KGEHGW
-799 CTTCGMKWTGR
+799 CTTCGMKWSGR
-810 GWVIYGS
+810 NWTL

>member
-245 GHTIVTDP
+245 GHKIVTDK

-279 QKEIPA
+279 QKE
-285 KGHKIVTDPAVEA
+285 
-298 TCTQSGLTEGK
+298 
-309 HCSVCKEV
+309 
-317 ITEQKVIPAKGHT
+317 IPAKGHT

-362 ETIAALGHEYIA
+362 ETIAALGHEYLS

-395 TKRLANLVSLI
+395 TKRLANLVSLT
-406 GDEQNTKF
+406 GNEQNTKF

-531 TDNGSKLAISSDHMN
+531 TDNGSKLVISSDHMN
-546 YEVGK
+546 YKVGK

-579 FSLQQVEEEQKDSKT
+579 FSLQQIEEEQKDSKT
-594 EDESKAEKD
+594 K
-603 SKTEDKSKAENE
+603 
-615 SKAEDKSK
+615 
-623 TEDTAKTEDK
+623 DTAKTEDK
-633 SASEDPMEPIQ
+633 SASEEPMEPIR
-644 IIFATKEMAKDEEE
+644 IIFETKEMAKDDDE

-694 VRFVDPPVEE
+694 IRFVDPPVEE

-718 TVNFEFETL
+718 TVNFKFETL

-762 NTDTHKWSKGKCGEC
+762 NTDTHKWSKGKCVEC
-777 GAWHYNHTPVYYDK
+777 GAWHYNHTPVYYDRVVK
-791 IKDGIQGW
+791 KGEHGW
-799 CTTCGMKWTGR
+799 CTTCGMKWSGR
-810 GWVIYGS
+810 NWTL